1 MWNRAFLLLGTLLMF
16 CQASAEEPFEQPLP
30 KEMTA
35 KNRKLSEIDSILYEQ
50 WTNRNLPEVPQASD
64 AVFIRR
70 AYLTATGR
78 LPSGRDVR
86 EFLKDKTPGK
96 RAKLVDRLLN
106 SPEYADM
113 MTMRFAD
120 MLRIKSEF
128 PINLWPNAVQAYSGK
143 LREDI
148 YKDRPYSE
156 IVREMLTASG
166 SNFRVPYANFFRAS
180 ADRTPEGLA
189 KVTALT
195 FMGLRTE
202 KLPENER
209 KEFIAFFSRIQ
220 YKKTEEWKE
229 EIVYT
234 NPEEAEVK
242 VSMPGGSSVTVRSPE
257 TDPRQVFAD
266 LLLADDNPY
275 FARAFVNRA
284 WFWVFGR
291 GLIDPADDITPGP
304 GFWTRFQRGFGWNR
318 PSENEINPEL
328 LEYLTDEFRNSNYS
342 MKQLFRKIMNSAA
355 FQASSQA
362 APEQREEAEKYFA
375 VYPVRRMESEVISD
389 ALGSLTGFYGNYSS
403 VIPEPFTFLPS
414 DTRAVQIE
422 DGSISSATLDLF
434 GRPPRDSGQLS
445 ERNNAISDSQR
456 LFLMNSGAL
465 YDRLNKTASRIA
477 RENKWQVKPCAD
489 IIYLMVLSRYPTQ
502 KECEAIQKYLDRLPK
517 NERGRVWSDLIWVLV
532 NSKEFLYYH

>member
-1 MWNRAFLLLGTLLMF
+1 MWNRAFFLLGTLLLF
-16 CQASAEEPFEQPLP
+16 GQISAEEPFEQPLQ
-30 KEMTA
+30 KEVTA
-35 KNRKLSEIDSILYEQ
+35 KNLKLSEEDSILHEQ
-50 WTNRNLPEVPQASD
+50 WAKLNLPKVPSASD

-78 LPSGRDVR
+78 LPSAGAVR
-86 EFLKDKTPGK
+86 EFLKDKAPDK
-96 RAKLVDRLLN
+96 RAKLIDRLLN
-106 SPEYADM
+106 SSEYADM

-143 LREDI
+143 LRTDI
-148 YKDRPYSE
+148 YNDRPYSE
-156 IVREMLTASG
+156 MVREMLTASG

-202 KLPENER
+202 KLPENDR
-209 KEFIAFFSRIQ
+209 KEFAAFFSRIQ

-234 NPEEAEVK
+234 DPAEAEVTA
-242 VSMPGGSSVTVRSPE
+242 SMPGGASFTIRSPE

-266 LLLADDNPY
+266 LLLAEDNPY

-284 WFWVFGR
+284 WFWFFGR
-291 GLIDPADDITPGP
+291 GLIDPADDITPEP
-304 GFWTRFQRGFGWNR
+304 GFWTRFQRGFGWDR
-318 PSENEINPEL
+318 PPENEVNPEL
-328 LEYLTDEFRNSNYS
+328 LEYLTDDFRKSGYS
-342 MKQLFRKIMNSAA
+342 MRKLFRKIMNSAA
-355 FQASSQA
+355 FQASSLVV
-362 APEQREEAEKYFA
+362 PEKREEAEKYFA
-375 VYPVRRMESEVISD
+375 AYPVRRMESEVISD
-389 ALGSLTGFYGNYSS
+389 ALGSLTGFYGNFSS
-403 VIPEPFTFLPS
+403 VIPEPFTFLPP

-445 ERNNAISDSQR
+445 ERNSGISDSQR

-465 YDRLNKTASRIA
+465 YDRLNRTASRIA
-477 RENKWQVKPCAD
+477 RENKGQLKPCAD
-489 IIYLMVLSRYPTQ
+489 AIYLMVLSRYPTA
-502 KECEAIQKYLDRLPK
+502 KEREALQKYLDRLPK
-517 NERGRVWSDLIWVLV
+517 NERGRIWSDLIWVLV